1 MNWKF
6 AFRSFSLLFLFVFIT
21 ACSKANTTPT
31 SAPASTQ
38 ASVNTETPAAA
49 VTLATEAPGSP
60 GDATLVAGEQCANQY
75 YPVREGAT
83 WNYASTGSPAGNYNY
98 TDSIT
103 SVRADGYTLT
113 SKFGDLTRT
122 QEWACKPEGLVALQ
136 LGGGALT
143 SNNLKLQIETQNATG
158 VTYPAKINPGDE
170 WDYALDFTGKMD
182 LAGNSGDA
190 TGNDKVHFK
199 ALGVESVTVPAGTF
213 DAMKVQTD
221 TTLDINV
228 TYQGLKVPVA
238 FTGSYTYW
246 YAQDVGW
253 VKASGTGSVAGQS
266 FSENIELQSFNV
278 P

>member
-1 MNWKF
+1 MNWRF
-6 AFRSFSLLFLFVFIT
+6 TFRNTSLLFVLIFIT

-38 ASVNTETPAAA
+38 ASMSTETP
-49 VTLATEAPGSP
+49 VST
-60 GDATLVAGEQCANQY
+60 GDATPVAGGGCANQY

-103 SVRADGYTLT
+103 ALRADGFTLT
-113 SKFGDLTRT
+113 SQFDKLTRT

-143 SNNLKLQIETQNATG
+143 SQNLKLEVTTQNATG
-158 VTYPAKINPGDE
+158 VTYPSKINAGDE
-170 WDYALDFTGKMD
+170 WDYALDFTGKMEVG
-182 LAGNSGDA
+182 GNSGDA

-238 FTGSYTYW
+238 FISSYTYW

-253 VKASGTGSVAGQS
+253 VKASGTGSIAGQS
-266 FSENIELQSFNV
+266 FSENIELQSHNI
-278 P
+278 